1 MAAVCH
7 AAPQRPSFGCSRH
20 RCLTML
26 PSFPWERETIGTDGG
41 HSIGPRMD
49 ALPMAT
55 TSGRFRH
62 PLAHLSAAITVVAV
76 HAALALWLLQARQP
90 SSPDSG
96 PRISL
101 RWLPPP
107 PATPPAMQAGHKS
120 PLAASSGMSAS
131 IRSRRSPTRQ
141 PPLAS
146 SQTPAPT
153 PAPLNLSLAESA
165 AGGNP
170 LTADSFAQ
178 QPFRR
183 LNQDPAF
190 QHVPRYFRLKP
201 QMSPKQMIQGVA
213 SYLGFWPPGYEVDP
227 CTLSRRDVSY
237 LQNAVS
243 ARDRDALRTALLQ
256 ESARCRR

>member
-1 MAAVCH
+1 
-7 AAPQRPSFGCSRH
+7 
-20 RCLTML
+20 
-26 PSFPWERETIGTDGG
+26 
-41 HSIGPRMD
+41 
-49 ALPMAT
+49 MAT

-107 PATPPAMQAGHKS
+107 PASPPTRQSTHTS
-120 PLAASSGMSAS
+120 TQVASTGLSARE
-131 IRSRRSPTRQ
+131 RSRRSPGQQ
-141 PPLAS
+141 PPLPS
-146 SQTPAPT
+146 PQTAT
-153 PAPLNLSLAESA
+153 AAPAPLNLSLAESA

-237 LQNAVS
+237 FQNAVS
-243 ARDRDALRTALLQ
+243 ARDRDALHAALLQ
-256 ESARCRR
+256 ESARCRH